1 MTLYELLNPKKEY
14 LKGKKALIFDM
25 DGTLI
30 DSMAYWRA
38 NAGDDMS
45 KYNSLIDYLYEK
57 YNTVI
62 EPKKHAIEF
71 LQLLHENKI
80 PVCIASDTPRELSK
94 GFFKR
99 HPYFDDLI
107 EFYAGSENVG
117 VYKYESPKI
126 YEYAAEKLGF
136 KKEECLVFEDNMSS
150 VLSAEKA
157 GFDVVGVYD
166 LQNESNTEII
176 KKHSVDYIL
185 DFSEMFKK

>member
-1 MTLYELLNPKKEY
+1 MTLYELLNSKKEY

-62 EPKKHAIEF
+62 EPKEHAIEF

-99 HPYFDDLI
+99 HPCFDDLI

-126 YEYAAEKLGF
+126 YEFAAEKLGF

-166 LQNESNTEII
+166 LQNESNTETI
-176 KKHSVDYIL
+176 KKHCVDYIQ
-185 DFSEMFKK
+185 DFSEMMK

>member
-1 MTLYELLNPKKEY
+1 VTLYELLNSKKEY

-62 EPKKHAIEF
+62 EPKEHAIEF

-99 HPYFDDLI
+99 HPCFDDLI

-126 YEYAAEKLGF
+126 YEFAAEKLGF

-166 LQNESNTEII
+166 LQNESNTETI
-176 KKHSVDYIL
+176 KKHCVDYIQ
-185 DFSEMFKK
+185 DFSEMMK

>member
-1 MTLYELLNPKKEY
+1 MTLYELLNSKKEY

-62 EPKKHAIEF
+62 EPKEHAIEF

-126 YEYAAEKLGF
+126 YEFAAEKLGF

-185 DFSEMFKK
+185 DFSEMMK

>member
-1 MTLYELLNPKKEY
+1 MTLYELLNEKKEY
-14 LKGKKALIFDM
+14 LKSKKALIFDM

-45 KYNSLIDYLYEK
+45 KYASLIDYLYEK

-62 EPKKHAIEF
+62 EPKEHVTEF
-71 LQLLHENKI
+71 LKLLRDNGI
-80 PVCIASDTPRELSK
+80 PCCIASDTPRRLSE

-107 EFYAGSENVG
+107 EFYADSEDVG
-117 VYKYESPKI
+117 VYKFDSPKI

-136 KKEECLVFEDNMSS
+136 TREECLVFEDNMTS

-166 LQNESNTEII
+166 LQNESNTETI
-176 KKHSVDYIL
+176 KKHCVDYIQ
-185 DFSEMFKK
+185 DFSEMMK